1 MSKQKS
7 IILEGTERTGKTNI
21 ASALSKRTGIPI
33 FKAQV
38 QKKFFMGDRSQFLP
52 FLRFGETTLA
62 DFLEQ
67 TGTSVILDRNWPSEI
82 VYSEYFNR
90 PTDVNVTRML
100 DEAYARMGALI
111 VVCTRLKGYAGR
123 VDEDDPSIKEE
134 QITAIDWLYKKRIP
148 NVKTSHVFLDTSDE
162 DLDRELNEIETAMI
176 NPVLASFHKKL

>member
-1 MSKQKS
+1 M
-7 IILEGTERTGKTNI
+7 ILEGSERTGKTNI
-21 ASALSKRTGIPI
+21 AAALSKQLGIPI

-90 PTDVNVTRML
+90 PTDSDVTKQL
-100 DEAYARMGALI
+100 DETYARMGALI
-111 VVCTRLKGYAGR
+111 VVCTRLEGYAGC
-123 VDEDDPSIKEE
+123 VDEDDPTIKEE
-134 QITAIDWLYKKRIP
+134 QITAIDRLYKRRVSQ
-148 NVKTSHVFLDTSDE
+148 VKTRKMFLDTSDE
-162 DLDRELNEIETAMI
+162 DLNRELREIVAALEDE
-176 NPVLASFHKKL
+176 

>member
-1 MSKQKS
+1 MSKQRI

-21 ASALSKRTGIPI
+21 AAGLSKRLGLPI

-67 TGTSVILDRNWPSEI
+67 TGTSVILDRNYPSEV
-82 VYSEYFNR
+82 VYSKHFNR
-90 PTDVNVTRML
+90 PTDHDVVAQL

-111 VVCTRLKGYAGR
+111 VVCTRLQGYAGR
-123 VDEDDPSIKEE
+123 VDEDDLTIKED
-134 QITAIDWLYKKRIP
+134 QITAIDTLYKK
-148 NVKTSHVFLDTSDE
+148 HVPQLKAKHVVLDTSDE
-162 DLDRELNEIETAMI
+162 NLERELDEIVAALENTE
-176 NPVLASFHKKL
+176 NT

>member
-1 MSKQKS
+1 MSKQKI

-21 ASALSKRTGIPI
+21 ATALSKRTDIPI

-52 FLRFGETTLA
+52 FLKFGETTLA

-90 PTDVNVTRML
+90 PTDADVTKQL
-100 DEAYARMGALI
+100 DAAYASMGALI
-111 VVCTRLKGYAGR
+111 VVCTRLQGYAGR
-123 VDEDDPSIKEE
+123 VDEDDKTIREE
-134 QITAIDWLYKKRIP
+134 QITAIDKLYKKRVSQ
-148 NVKTSHVFLDTSDE
+148 VKTRHMFLDTSDE
-162 DLDRELNEIETAMI
+162 DLERELREIITA
-176 NPVLASFHKKL
+176 LEDE

>member
-1 MSKQKS
+1 MSERSVTSKQH
-7 IILEGTERTGKTNI
+7 IVILEGSERTGKTNI
-21 ASALSKRTGIPI
+21 AAALSKRTGIPI

-90 PTDVNVTRML
+90 ATDTDVTKML

-111 VVCTRLKGYAGR
+111 VVCTRLEGYAGR
-123 VDEDDPSIKEE
+123 VDEDDPTIKEE
-134 QITAIDWLYKKRIP
+134 QITAIDRLYKRR
-148 NVKTSHVFLDTSDE
+148 VSQLKTRKMFLDTSDE
-162 DLDRELNEIETAMI
+162 DLDRELREIITA
-176 NPVLASFHKKL
+176 LEDE

>member
-1 MSKQKS
+1 MAKQRV

-21 ASALSKRTGIPI
+21 AVGLSQRLGLPI

-82 VYSEYFNR
+82 VYSEYFSR
-90 PTDVNVTRML
+90 PTDPEVVRQL
-100 DEAYARMGALI
+100 DETYARMGALI
-111 VVCTRLKGYAGR
+111 VVATRLNGYAGF
-123 VDEDDPSIKEE
+123 VDEDDLTIKEK
-134 QITAIDWLYKKRIP
+134 QIAEIDALYKKRIP
-148 NVKTSHVFLDTSDE
+148 SVKTRHIFLDTSDE
-162 DLDRELNEIETAMI
+162 NLERELREIEAA
-176 NPVLASFHKKL
+176 L

>member
-1 MSKQKS
+1 MSAHSSTSKQR
-7 IILEGTERTGKTNI
+7 IILLEGSERTGKTNI
-21 ASALSKRTGIPI
+21 AAALSARLGIPI

-90 PTDVNVTRML
+90 PTDANVTKQL
-100 DEAYARMGALI
+100 DETYARMGALI
-111 VVCTRLKGYAGR
+111 VVCTRLEGYAGR
-123 VDEDDPSIKEE
+123 VDEDDPTIKEE
-134 QITAIDWLYKKRIP
+134 QITAIDRLYKKRVSQ
-148 NVKTSHVFLDTSDE
+148 VKTRKMFLDTSDE
-162 DLDRELNEIETAMI
+162 DLDRELREIIAALEDE
-176 NPVLASFHKKL
+176 

>member
-1 MSKQKS
+1 MKQRV

-21 ASALSKRTGIPI
+21 AAGLSKRLGLPI

-90 PTDVNVTRML
+90 PTDPSVVAQL
-100 DEAYARMGALI
+100 DETYARMGALI
-111 VVCTRLKGYAGR
+111 VVATRLNGYAGF
-123 VDEDDPSIKEE
+123 VDEDDLTIKEK
-134 QITAIDWLYKKRIP
+134 QIAEIDALYKKRIP
-148 NVKTSHVFLDTSDE
+148 SVKTRHIFLDTSDE
-162 DLDRELNEIETAMI
+162 NLERELREIEKA
-176 NPVLASFHKKL
+176 L

>member
-1 MSKQKS
+1 MSERSSTSKQTV
-7 IILEGTERTGKTNI
+7 IILDGTERTGKTNI
-21 ASALSKRTGIPI
+21 AKGLSERLGIPI

-90 PTDVNVTRML
+90 PTDPDVVAQL
-100 DEAYARMGALI
+100 DETYARMGALI
-111 VVCTRLKGYAGR
+111 VVCTRLNGYAGF
-123 VDEDDPSIKEE
+123 VDEDDLTIKEK
-134 QITAIDWLYKKRIP
+134 QIAEIDALYKKRIP
-148 NVKTSHVFLDTSDE
+148 NVKTRHIFLDTSDE
-162 DLDRELNEIETAMI
+162 NLERELRDIEAA
-176 NPVLASFHKKL
+176 L

>member
-1 MSKQKS
+1 MIKIKQRV
-7 IILEGTERTGKTNI
+7 IIMEGTDRTGKTNI
-21 ASALSKRTGIPI
+21 AKALSECLEIPI

-52 FLRFGETTLA
+52 FLQYGETTLA

-90 PTDVNVTRML
+90 PTNATITTQL

-111 VVCTRLKGYAGR
+111 VVCTRLSGYAGF
-123 VDEDDPSIKEE
+123 VDEDDLSIKEE
-134 QITAIDWLYKKRIP
+134 QITAIDRLYKKRISQ
-148 NVKTSHVFLDTSDE
+148 VKTRTMFLDTSDE
-162 DLDRELNEIETAMI
+162 DLHRELREIVAKLYKVNE
-176 NPVLASFHKKL
+176 